1 MKLDRRVLALLAAL
15 AITSWGAGAY
25 TVILASRGDG
35 GSQSANHTNCGL
47 QQELAKQAL
56 CAEIDSAS
64 TARRAN
70 LIAVA
75 RILLSAAVVASTG
88 YQLYLSRKAIDR
100 TVEANLELI
109 RQNEIAREV
118 NRPWVDITFKV
129 SRFFTRTDK
138 IAIIFDVT
146 FKNYGSVRTPCMV
159 SDYNAVI
166 YPPGDNEVLSAA
178 LRRLEPVGYSEGFEA
193 LAPGEE
199 KTLQNVAVSFDVK
212 DIPWKALGSGSEEV
226 VRLCLVGVAY
236 YYSPG
241 FKNLSQVHRVQRAF
255 LVGFTDGSFHPP
267 KYLVRKDMH
276 DDDGSNIGL
285 TPDTF
290 FPRSV

>member
-1 MKLDRRVLALLAAL
+1 MKLDRRFLALLAAL

-25 TVILASRGDG
+25 TVILASRGYG
-35 GSQSANHTNCGL
+35 GPQSANHTDCGL
-47 QQELAKQAL
+47 QQGLAKQAL

-64 TARRAN
+64 AAQQAN
-70 LIAVA
+70 LIAIVGT
-75 RILLSAAVVASTG
+75 ISSVVVLIGTA

-118 NRPWVDITFKV
+118 NRPWVDISFKV
-129 SRFFTRTDK
+129 TQFRVMADEIVIF
-138 IAIIFDVT
+138 FDVA
-146 FKNYGSVRTPCMV
+146 FKNSGLTRTPCMV
-159 SDYNAVI
+159 TDYGAEI
-166 YPPGDNEVLSAA
+166 YRKWDPDVLASA
-178 LRRLEPVGYSEGFEA
+178 LRRRKPVPYSEGYET

-199 KTLQNVAVSFDVK
+199 KILRNVMVSFDSAS
-212 DIPWKALGSGSEEV
+212 IPWETSDEGVEV
-226 VRLCLVGVAY
+226 VRMCLFGVAY

-241 FKNLSQVHRVQRAF
+241 QIDLNQVHTSKRAF
-255 LVGFTDGSFHPP
+255 LVGFSGGSFNPP
-267 KYLVRKDMH
+267 KYLVKHEMH